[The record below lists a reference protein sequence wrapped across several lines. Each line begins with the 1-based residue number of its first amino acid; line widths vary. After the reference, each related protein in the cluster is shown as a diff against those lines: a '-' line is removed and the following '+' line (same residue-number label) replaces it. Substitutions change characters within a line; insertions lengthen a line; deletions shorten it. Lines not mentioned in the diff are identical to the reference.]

1 MEDLSKKRKMDLRL
15 LHGVAYGHSWFGRWG
30 YRFCNGSFGVTH
42 HNYHRA
48 IEVLSSVEL
57 DNILSDYSNKN
68 QHREIK
74 QMTRYYRD
82 LSETNLITIRDLFRF
97 MLTLKSQRKSAMVA
111 NSDSSSS
118 PYSYSRPPTRIIH
131 QNKPPAK
138 EKSVK
143 CRKFS
148 AAVAN
153 MDSRWPTRRLEYAAQ
168 VIVDALR
175 ERRMTRQEVRDA
187 ARQHIGDT
195 GLLDYV
201 LKSLNNM
208 IVGDFIVQR
217 SVNSST
223 RVLEYSIKQLDNDGT
238 VREPNTKIHPE
249 QDQSQ
254 PILPLTD
261 VYSDVV
267 YLYKNILLNYP
278 NSELVESASRIVLD
292 SKRFI
297 KEWQFRDEDDQSLR
311 FICRVTPSYSELY
324 GELTRELPP
333 GDIVTVPLYATV
345 AELKEAIRNAMRDT
359 YCIMSHFEVTEIEE
373 LEKEDEEVVFG
384 AIESGSEV
392 WIRGHGLDLGTQ
404 LRYEGGADNWTVR
417 CECGA
422 RDDDG
427 ERMVSCDICEVWQHT
442 RCCGIEAVPPLFVC
456 QRCCATL
463 VPSRREEL
471 AFEGCD
477 EIMMPPLPELEMDYL
492 C

>member
-1 MEDLSKKRKMDLRL
+1 MEDLSKKRTMDLRL

-57 DNILSDYSNKN
+57 DNILSDYSNTN

-82 LSETNLITIRDLFRF
+82 LSETHLITIRDLFRF
-97 MLTLKSQRKSAMVA
+97 MLTLKSQRKSATAA

-118 PYSYSRPPTRIIH
+118 PYSDSRPPTRMIH

-223 RVLEYSIKQLDNDGT
+223 RVLEYSIKQFDNGGT
-238 VREPNTKIHPE
+238 VHEPDPKIHPE
-249 QDQSQ
+249 QDQLRPMLS
-254 PILPLTD
+254 LTD
-261 VYSDVV
+261 VYADIV

-345 AELKEAIRNAMRDT
+345 AELKEAIRNVMRDT
-359 YCIMSHFEVTEIEE
+359 YCIMGHFEVIEIED
-373 LEKEDEEVVFG
+373 LEKGDEEVVFG

-392 WIRGHGLDLGTQ
+392 WIRGQGLDLGTQ

-442 RCCGIEAVPPLFVC
+442 RCCGIEVVPPLFVC
-456 QRCCATL
+456 ARCCVTL

-477 EIMMPPLPELEMDYL
+477 EIIMPPLPELEMDYL